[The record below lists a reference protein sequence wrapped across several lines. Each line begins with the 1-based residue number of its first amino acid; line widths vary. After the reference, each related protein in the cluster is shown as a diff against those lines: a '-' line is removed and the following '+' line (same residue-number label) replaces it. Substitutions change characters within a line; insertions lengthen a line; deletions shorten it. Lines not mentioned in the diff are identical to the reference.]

1 MQAAI
6 MTIRTRV
13 ILGTVLILAFVVSGT
28 GFTFISVREQRIAL
42 DRVGL
47 AADTVANR
55 SIALIKAAK
64 DIKLDVV
71 QVQQFLTDISATRA
85 QDGLNDGF
93 KDAQEFAGRFE
104 HDTETAVGLAE
115 SLHRPEMSRLLS
127 ETKAV
132 FTPYYDTGRRMAQG
146 YIDGGAEQGNRLMP
160 AFDKASDEMQDK
172 VEQVVSLADAVVGET
187 AGTLGQSIGGI
198 QQDGDRL
205 VKVTALL
212 GSLGTLA
219 IATIGVLLFIGVV
232 RPLSS
237 MTAVMRRL
245 ADGDLA
251 VAVPRQGKRDEIGA
265 MAKAVM
271 IFRDHMVSERQLASE
286 QDALRDRAETEKH
299 TALIEMAAKI
309 ETETTNAL
317 QTIGT
322 RTATMTATAE
332 AMSASARQTSVSAQS
347 ADVASSHAL
356 SNVRTVAAAAEQL
369 GVSIRDIGNHV
380 AQSANVVGRA
390 VAAGSATRATIE
402 ALNGEVARIGAVA
415 DMIGDIAARTNLLA
429 LNATIEAARAGDAG
443 KGFAVV
449 ASEVKALAT
458 QTAHS
463 TQEIA
468 QRISQVRTA
477 TGESV
482 AAVTRIEQT
491 IGEIDTIAGSIAAS
505 VEAQGVAASE
515 IARNVSETA
524 LAVNTMI
531 ERTAEASAEAAKTG
545 QHATEVRE
553 NATGLDEAMGELR
566 HSVIRVV
573 RTSTADVNR
582 RLSIRARID
591 LPCRLRIPG
600 QATQSGRIADISKG
614 GAKVRGAPPLAA
626 GTRGELCL
634 DGANLELPFTVRASE
649 ADELHLAFELDTG
662 LATKFGAFL
671 DGSPARRAA

>member
-1 MQAAI
+1 

-28 GFTFISVREQRIAL
+28 GFTFVSVREQRIAL
-42 DRVGL
+42 DGVGL

-55 SIALIKAAK
+55 SIALTKAAK
-64 DIKLDVV
+64 DIKLDII

-85 QDGLNDGF
+85 QDGLDDGF
-93 KDAQEFAGRFE
+93 KDAEEFAGRFK

-115 SLHRPEMSRLLS
+115 SLRRPEMTRLLT

-146 YIDGGAEQGNRLMP
+146 YIDGGAAQGNRLMP

-187 AGTLGQSIGGI
+187 AGKLGQSIGNI

-212 GSLGTLA
+212 GILGTLA
-219 IATIGVLLFIGVV
+219 IAAIGALLFIGVV

-237 MTAVMRRL
+237 MTAAMRRL
-245 ADGDLA
+245 AEGDLA
-251 VAVPRQGKRDEIGA
+251 VVVSGQGGRNEIAA
-265 MAKAVM
+265 MAWAVM
-271 IFRDHMVSERQLASE
+271 IFRDHMIAERQLALE
-286 QDALRDRAETEKH
+286 QDAVRDRAETEKH

-309 ETETTNAL
+309 ETETTMAL
-317 QTIGT
+317 QAIGT
-322 RTATMTATAE
+322 RTATMTATA
-332 AMSASARQTSVSAQS
+332 MSASARQTSASAHS
-347 ADVASSHAL
+347 ADIASSHAL

-380 AQSANVVGRA
+380 AQSADVVGRA

-402 ALNGEVARIGAVA
+402 TLNEEVARIGAVA

-458 QTAHS
+458 QTARS

-482 AAVTRIEQT
+482 AAVARIEQT
-491 IGEIDTIAGSIAAS
+491 IGESDTIAGAIASS
-505 VEAQGVAASE
+505 VEAQGVAATE
-515 IARNVSETA
+515 IAHNVNETA

-531 ERTAEASAEAAKTG
+531 ERTAEASAEATKTG
-545 QHATEVRE
+545 QHAAEVRE
-553 NATGLDEAMGELR
+553 NATGLDEAVGELR

-582 RLSIRARID
+582 RLSVRERIA
-591 LPCRLRIPG
+591 LSCRLRIPG
-600 QATQSGRIADISKG
+600 QDTRSACITDISKA
-614 GAKVRGAPPLAA
+614 GAEVHGAPPLAA
-626 GTRGELCL
+626 GTRGELGL
-634 DGANLELPFTVRASE
+634 DGANFELPFTVRASE
-649 ADELHLAFELDTG
+649 ADVLHLAFELEAALAGRFEAFVDG
-662 LATKFGAFL
+662 L
-671 DGSPARRAA
+671 PARRAA